1 MPPNSQKQ
9 VQRLYRRITAEL
21 EAAATHSQVAAEH
34 MGVSDIA
41 RACAH
46 GMAVNGHLRAADRMM
61 GEVAEIH
68 AGKAR
73 V

>member
-1 MPPNSQKQ
+1 MPSNSQKQ
-9 VQRLYRRITAEL
+9 VQRLYRQITAEL

-34 MGVSDIA
+34 MGASDIA

-46 GMAVNGHLRAADRMM
+46 GMAVAGHVRKAERML

-68 AGKAR
+68 SGKAKA
-73 V
+73 